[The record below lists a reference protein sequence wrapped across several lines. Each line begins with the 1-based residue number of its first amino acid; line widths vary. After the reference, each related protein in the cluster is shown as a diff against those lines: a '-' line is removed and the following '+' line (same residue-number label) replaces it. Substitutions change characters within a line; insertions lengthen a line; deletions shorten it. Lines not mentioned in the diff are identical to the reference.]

1 MTLSYTRAGSGWVA
15 AIGPIRLYHDDR
27 NGAVQPAQAAV
38 ADAMPASL
46 PALRATAA
54 DYLDLFVDRR
64 RACGDDAAAWW
75 LDEVEFRDHPAS
87 DPLVYALH
95 FTLAGDEGGLWTVDM
110 RVGTDG
116 HRPIR
121 FERRQG

>member
-1 MTLSYTRAGSGWVA
+1 MTLSYTRAGSNWVA
-15 AIGPIRLYHDDR
+15 AIGPIRLHLDDR
-27 NGAVQPAQAAV
+27 NGAIHPAQAAV
-38 ADAMPASL
+38 ADAMPVSL

-54 DYLDLFVDRR
+54 DYLDLFVDRH